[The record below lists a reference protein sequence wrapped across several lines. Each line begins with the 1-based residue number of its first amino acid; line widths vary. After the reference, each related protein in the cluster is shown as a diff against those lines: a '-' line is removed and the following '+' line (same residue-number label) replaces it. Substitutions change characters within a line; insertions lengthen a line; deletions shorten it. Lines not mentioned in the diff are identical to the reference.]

1 MKDKRPER
9 IELNGKFSIIY
20 CTFKHQSR
28 SVIYSPFTSESMLCD
43 ISVVELLERLSHA
56 DCMTGEVD
64 SYVKKRPESALGVIK
79 ELLSMQ
85 ILLPAKD

>member
-1 MKDKRPER
+1 MQDKLPGN
-9 IELNGKFSIIY
+9 IELNSEFSIIH

-43 ISVVELLERLSHA
+43 ISVVELLERLSNA

-64 SYVKKRPESALGVIK
+64 RYVKKRPESALGLIK
-79 ELLSMQ
+79 QLLSMQ
-85 ILLPAKD
+85 ILLPS